1 MPTYIKVR
9 VKNMKKILLFVL
21 VLVCT
26 VGIVAAADIG
36 NLKVSDGFD
45 NLGNGSYSNSA
56 DKIEIDVFDKDVDD
70 FFKNS
75 TDVNYTVV
83 PGATP
88 NTFNFTDGVNNETGV
103 VELIELDGKKM
114 AVSFWTDYN
123 GSHVDLKKYDDALNK
138 FNQLNNVTPLEIK

>member
-1 MPTYIKVR
+1 
-9 VKNMKKILLFVL
+9 MKKILLFVL

-123 GSHVDLKKYDDALNK
+123 GSSIDLKKYDDALNN
-138 FNQLNNVTPLEIK
+138 FNKLNNVTPLEIK

>member
-1 MPTYIKVR
+1 MPTYIKVQ

-114 AVSFWTDYN
+114 TVSFWTDYN
-123 GSHVDLKKYDDALNK
+123 GSHVDLKKYDDALNN
-138 FNQLNNVTPLEIK
+138 FNKLNNVTPLDVK

>member
-1 MPTYIKVR
+1 
-9 VKNMKKILLFVL
+9 MKKILLFVL

-114 AVSFWTDYN
+114 TVSFWTDYN

>member
-1 MPTYIKVR
+1 MPTYIKVQ

-123 GSHVDLKKYDDALNK
+123 GSSIDLKKYDDALNK
-138 FNQLNNVTPLEIK
+138 FNQLNNVTPLDVK

>member
-114 AVSFWTDYN
+114 TVSFWTDYN

-138 FNQLNNVTPLEIK
+138 FNQLNNVTPMEIK

>member
-1 MPTYIKVR
+1 MPTYIKVQ

-114 AVSFWTDYN
+114 TVSFWTDYN